1 MPETRIIDTERHCA
15 SSAASLWRPKERGT
29 NEAISSLPAAVN
41 NGYAEQSPRMCDGF
55 MRQYSRVLFVL
66 IAVLISNI
74 SYLSSPLQAQKLKQL
89 IEDGDKAFADNDFFS
104 AAIYYN
110 QAINQD
116 SSDMAIQY
124 KYAEASR
131 LNYDYDIADHWY
143 SKVFKKDSQ
152 GKLYPECSFWLAMI
166 RKNKGKYKDA
176 KKMFDKYAKKN
187 KKKKDSYYVKK
198 AIQEVAACDYAQLLM
213 AGADKSVNVIH
224 LDSAVNSKVSEYA
237 PIQVDSVLYFSSL
250 RDKKDH
256 DKKNN
261 VSYNKIYTSKKD
273 SIRWQKAE
281 ELDSLFNKN
290 GIHNANTA
298 FNNDFT
304 KVYITRCVQKDGQSF
319 NCEIYSS
326 DFKDGHW
333 SPLQLLPEEI
343 NKKGTNNTQPAVG
356 FLGEQEVLFFSSN
369 RPGGEGQMDIWY
381 SRINK
386 DGTFD
391 KAVNAGKKINSI
403 EDEITPFYCKPC
415 QELFFS
421 STWHKGLGAFDIF
434 RSEFKDKEFSDVKNL
449 GSPINTSYNDIYFSI
464 NSQKTAAF
472 LSSNRIGSYFEEK
485 ESCCNDIYTFKIPRI
500 DEPPV
505 VVDSTKIFVTQM
517 KLLVPLTLYFH
528 NDEPDKKTLA
538 TTTTKNYKKTYE
550 DYSAMREQYKKE
562 YSKGAAAE
570 NIERAYSDI
579 DNLFDDSVD
588 AGMQD
593 LDKFAQLML
602 KVLKDKEKVTIT
614 MKGFCSPLA
623 STDYNVNLAKRR
635 ISSLRNYFME
645 YQNGVFVK
653 YLDNQNSNEGSITF
667 IDEQIG
673 ELKARPNVSDDYYD
687 TKNSV
692 YSPAAALERKI
703 QIIAI
708 STFSEGSK

>member
-1 MPETRIIDTERHCA
+1 MFESQNIMPERHC
-15 SSAASLWRPKERGT
+15 ERGT
-29 NEAISSLPAAVN
+29 NEAISQAGKRFFFILFSFLLFASTVN
-41 NGYAEQSPRMCDGF
+41 
-55 MRQYSRVLFVL
+55 
-66 IAVLISNI
+66 
-74 SYLSSPLQAQKLKQL
+74 AQKLKQL
-89 IEDGDKAFADNDFFS
+89 IADGDKAMADNDYFA

-110 QAINQD
+110 QAILQD
-116 SSDMAIQY
+116 SSDMAVQY

-131 LNYDYDIADHWY
+131 LNYDYDIADRWY
-143 SKVFKKDSQ
+143 AKVFKKDPQ
-152 GKLYPECSFWLAMI
+152 GKLYPECSFWIATI
-166 RKNKGKYKDA
+166 KKNKGKYKDA

-187 KKKKDSYYVKK
+187 KKKKDSYFVKK
-198 AIQEVAACDYAQLLM
+198 AIQEVAACDYAQLLV
-213 AGADKSVNVIH
+213 ASPDKTINMVH
-224 LDSAVNSKVSEYA
+224 LDSMVNSKVSEYA

-250 RDKKDH
+250 RDKKDR
-256 DKKNN
+256 DKKND
-261 VSYNKIYTSKKD
+261 VSYNKIYTAIRDTTKVAGKKG
-273 SIRWQKAE
+273 IHYKKAE
-281 ELDSLFNKN
+281 ELDSLFNRN

-304 KVYITRCVQKDGQSF
+304 KVYITRCQQKNASEF
-319 NCEIYSS
+319 TCEIYSS
-326 DFKDGHW
+326 DFKNGHW
-333 SPLQLLPEEI
+333 EPLKLLPPEI
-343 NKKGTNNTQPAVG
+343 NQKGSTNTQPAIG
-356 FLGEQEVLFFSSN
+356 FLGDEEVLFFASN
-369 RPGGEGQMDIWY
+369 RPGGEGKMDIWY
-381 SRINK
+381 SPVKK
-386 DGTFD
+386 DGSFG
-391 KAVNAGKKINSI
+391 KAVNAGKKVNTI
-403 EDEITPFYCKPC
+403 EDDITPFYCKPC

-421 STWHKGLGAFDIF
+421 STWHKGLGGFDIF
-434 RSEFKDKEFSDVKNL
+434 KSEYKDKDFKEPKNL
-449 GSPINTSYNDIYFSI
+449 GVPINSNYNDIYFSI
-464 NSQKTAAF
+464 NSQKNAAY

-505 VVDSTKIFVTQM
+505 KVDSTQVFVTQM

-562 YSKGAAAE
+562 YSKGAAGE
-570 NIERAYSDI
+570 NLERAYSDI

-593 LDKFAQLML
+593 LEKFAQLL
-602 KVLKDKEKVTIT
+602 VKVLADSEKVTIT

-645 YQNGVFVK
+645 YQGGILVK
-653 YLDNQNSNEGSITF
+653 YVNNPNTAEGSITF
-667 IDEQIG
+667 IDQEIG

-708 STFSEGSK
+708 STFSTGSK